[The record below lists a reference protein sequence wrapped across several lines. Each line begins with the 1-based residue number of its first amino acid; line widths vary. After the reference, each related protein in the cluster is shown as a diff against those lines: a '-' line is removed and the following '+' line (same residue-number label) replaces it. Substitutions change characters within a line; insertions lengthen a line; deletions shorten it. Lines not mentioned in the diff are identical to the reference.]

1 MCPGFFY
8 ARKRMDIV
16 YFVKDSDENEELIY
30 SLRSVEK
37 NLKNVGKV
45 WTIGGTPKG
54 VKPDEHI
61 DFEQTSNKHNNVM
74 RMREAVLRNDDIPD
88 EFILF
93 NDDFFVMKKVSKV
106 KNYCGGTLERRVKA
120 LADKNG
126 TVTQYAMRLRRTA
139 EELKRSGLDTLCYEL
154 HIPMVINRE
163 KALVVADSFND
174 QLAFR
179 SLYGNRWFIGGE
191 IRADVKVTDEKEEP
205 DTKSDYLSTMDK
217 TFANGKVGEYI
228 REEFPDKCRWE
239 T

>member
-1 MCPGFFY
+1 
-8 ARKRMDIV
+8 MDIV
-16 YFVKDSDENEELIY
+16 YFVKDSDENEELRY

-37 NLKNVGKV
+37 NLKNVGEV
-45 WTIGGTPKG
+45 WTIGGTPEG
-54 VKPDEHI
+54 IKPDRHI
-61 DFEQTSNKHNNVM
+61 DFDQNEDKHNNVANM
-74 RMREAVLRNDDIPD
+74 RRAFLESSESPD

-93 NDDFFVMKKVSKV
+93 NDDFFVMKGVSRV
-106 KNYCGGTLERRVKA
+106 KDYCGGTLERRVKA
-120 LADKNG
+120 LAHKFG
-126 TVTQYAMRLRRTA
+126 TITKYARRLERTA
-139 EELKRSGLDTLCYEL
+139 SELKHRDLDTLCYEL

-228 REEFPDKCRWE
+228 REKFPDKCRWE